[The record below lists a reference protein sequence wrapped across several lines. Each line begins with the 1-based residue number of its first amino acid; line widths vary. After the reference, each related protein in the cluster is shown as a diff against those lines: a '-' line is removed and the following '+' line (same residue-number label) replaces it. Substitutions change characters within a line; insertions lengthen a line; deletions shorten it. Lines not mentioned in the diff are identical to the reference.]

1 MYYNIFNNHT
11 GLSIMQKDKRT
22 GLAFSIKVSRPSNNK
37 VYFDET
43 IEQYFGVNEP
53 NTHLADIRKITLGA
67 LSRFKKIAKITKKDE
82 RHADYEAIKAQVKTA
97 TNIYDI
103 QCAVMKYSY
112 NPSIKPL
119 SIEFQCNAI

>member
-1 MYYNIFNNHT
+1 
-11 GLSIMQKDKRT
+11 MQKDKRT

-53 NTHLADIRKITLGA
+53 NTHLADIRKIALGA

-82 RHADYEAIKAQVKTA
+82 HHADYETIKAQVKTA